1 MSYEIGSIVLW
12 NRTATPGYY
21 GVIVDSEMRA
31 SPGPRPPWRWHEVK
45 FTTPL
50 PPDMED
56 GWFRCDHVCVVKG
69 YEEISKIHAAM
80 IASANV
86 VDDAG

>member
-1 MSYEIGSIVLW
+1 MSYELGNIVLW
-12 NRTATPGYY
+12 NRKSSPGYY
-21 GVIVDSEMRA
+21 GIIVESELRRTSA
-31 SPGPRPPWRWHEVK
+31 LPPWRWHKVK

-50 PPDMED
+50 PPEIED
-56 GWFRCDHVCVVKG
+56 GWFRCDHVTVIKG

-86 VDDAG
+86 MDEAR